1 VQQRLGMGYSGKSER
16 ALMRAVLVDAIQCLT
31 GNVGG
36 PSRRRARLSQQAREW
51 IAEEDATWPFSFQ
64 NICHGLDLE
73 PDRVRARVL
82 GMAEE
87 AGVGGR
93 ADHSRETE
101 REMEIMI
108 RAGHSLRTVAQRLNL
123 TESKVRA
130 ASCGLVRLVKAER
143 DERIR
148 TLRRAGWT
156 LDALAKHFGLSRGRV
171 CRICLRRGT
180 SAAVAAEPAVGAE
193 ARSA

>member
-1 VQQRLGMGYSGKSER
+1 MGHTGKSER

-31 GNVGG
+31 GNIGG
-36 PSRRRARLSQQAREW
+36 PSRRRSRLADQAREW
-51 IAEEDATWPFSFQ
+51 IEEDDTSWPFSFQ
-64 NICHGLDLE
+64 NICQGLDLE

-82 GMAEE
+82 GMVEEGDAAEVSE
-87 AGVGGR
+87 DA
-93 ADHSRETE
+93 SETD

-108 RAGHSLRTVAQRLNL
+108 RAGHSLRVVAQRLNL

-180 SAAVAAEPAVGAE
+180 TPMVAAESAPAAE